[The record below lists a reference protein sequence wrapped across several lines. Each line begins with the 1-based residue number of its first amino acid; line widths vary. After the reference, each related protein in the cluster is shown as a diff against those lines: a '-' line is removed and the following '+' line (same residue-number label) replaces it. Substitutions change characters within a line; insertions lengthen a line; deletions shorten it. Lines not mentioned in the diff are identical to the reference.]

1 MNYLTPH
8 PVYADQLA
16 HAAVR
21 EHLVPLLPRDTI
33 AKIYEIITRDEMAR
47 IRAHNARSAFK
58 PGWTCAPVDIAL
70 VDEREG
76 AN

>member
-16 HAAVR
+16 HAAVK

-58 PGWTCAPVDIAL
+58 PGWPIERVDVAL
-70 VDEREG
+70 VAEREG
-76 AN
+76 VN